1 MFGVLFPINLN
12 FKYNIHTHTHK
23 KKKKKKKKKSY
34 HHPRLFSNSEIFTGL
49 SKFDLQSFDYMI
61 HNATSK
67 FTLQQST
74 RTEESAC
81 DGYAATKNT
90 F

>member
-1 MFGVLFPINLN
+1 MILQQNVGVLFPINFNL
-12 FKYNIHTHTHK
+12 K
-23 KKKKKKKKKSY
+23 KNPTT
-34 HHPRLFSNSEIFTGL
+34 HPRLFSNSEIFTGL

-81 DGYAATKNT
+81 DGYDATKYT